1 MATDKGKDKK
11 HFPAAFWAVRAHLCR
26 EKIEYRNGSSLF
38 LHGRRQLNCRARM
51 EGESVSDGYGII
63 MPVSSF
69 PLWGGQDEVK
79 VSFSRFNLRGST

>member
-1 MATDKGKDKK
+1 MKEELFIGGHGQRERIKK
-11 HFPAAFWAVRAHLCR
+11 HFPAGFWAVRAHLCR
-26 EKIEYRNGSSLF
+26 EKIEDRNGSSLF

-69 PLWGGQDEVK
+69 PMCGVVK
-79 VSFSRFNLRGST
+79 TR